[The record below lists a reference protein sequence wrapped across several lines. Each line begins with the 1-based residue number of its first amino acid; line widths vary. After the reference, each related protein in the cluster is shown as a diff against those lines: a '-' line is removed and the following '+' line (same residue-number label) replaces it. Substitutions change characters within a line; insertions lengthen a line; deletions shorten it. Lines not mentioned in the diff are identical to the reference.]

1 MQQKLAQLVD
11 MLKKQGIPDDMIRML
26 TTIISER
33 QEELD
38 MTNEETFLAPLDK
51 AMEKLIN
58 ETVLFGR

>member
-1 MQQKLAQLVD
+1 MQQKIAQLVD

-38 MTNEETFLAPLDK
+38 MTNEETFLASLDK
-51 AMEKLIN
+51 AKEK
-58 ETVLFGR
+58 